1 MSFKQTKAHASEPL
15 RPIAVLRLEPQDFT
29 SRFGVEFEEGSDDL
43 DFTRSAL
50 IELDSGLVAG
60 LVRYARS
67 PEPGTELHAPER
79 SVDPKFALSEFLA
92 EFGLDERDVTWV
104 LPQPAIAR
112 AGS

>member
-1 MSFKQTKAHASEPL
+1 MAFRQITEPASEPL
-15 RPIAVLRLEPQDFT
+15 RPIAVLGLEPEDFT
-29 SRFGVEFEEGSDDL
+29 SRFDIEFEEGADAL

-67 PEPGTELHAPER
+67 PEPGTELHAFER
-79 SVDPKFALSEFLA
+79 STDTESALHEFLT
-92 EFGLDERDVTWV
+92 EFGLEEGDVTWV

>member
-1 MSFKQTKAHASEPL
+1 MSFKQITAPISEPL
-15 RPIAVLRLEPQDFT
+15 RPIAVLGLEPQDFT

-67 PEPGTELHAPER
+67 PQPGTELHAFER
-79 SVDPKFALSEFLA
+79 STDVESALHEFLS